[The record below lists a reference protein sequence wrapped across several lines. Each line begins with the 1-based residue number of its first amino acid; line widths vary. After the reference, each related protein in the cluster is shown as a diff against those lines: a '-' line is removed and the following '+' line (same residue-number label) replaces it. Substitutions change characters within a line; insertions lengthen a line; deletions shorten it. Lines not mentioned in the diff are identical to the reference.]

1 MSYPNLPL
9 KIDCIDHESIKSALS
24 YLADVAREYEF
35 DDPAYCQKILE
46 FRQKQIEKI
55 NEAVGEIL
63 DAFYNTENYTD
74 HVSR

>member
-1 MSYPNLPL
+1 
-9 KIDCIDHESIKSALS
+9 
-24 YLADVAREYEF
+24 LADVAREHEF